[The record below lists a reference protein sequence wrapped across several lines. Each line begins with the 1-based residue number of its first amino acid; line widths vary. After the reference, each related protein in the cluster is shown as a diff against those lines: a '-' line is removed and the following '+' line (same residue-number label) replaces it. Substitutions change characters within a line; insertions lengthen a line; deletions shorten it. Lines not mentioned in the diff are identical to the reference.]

1 MSLTR
6 KDLESSR
13 LHRLVAQAGLK
24 LPVLSEAEL
33 QTSIQNTLKHCDS
46 DADIWI
52 FAYGSLI
59 WNPIFHF
66 AESRVGTIYGWHR
79 RFCLWTPLGRGAPE
93 NPGLVLGLDRG
104 GSCRGVA
111 YRIAAANVE
120 AELSLIWRREMVV
133 GSYIPRWVKLVEGER
148 RVKAIAFTI
157 NPQHAFYA
165 GRISPETTVK
175 SLATARGQLGSAA
188 DYLLQ
193 TVDGLSAVG
202 IQDRSL
208 MALRDQVVVYQS

>member
-6 KDLESSR
+6 ADLESSR
-13 LHRLVAQAGLK
+13 LHRLIAQTGLK
-24 LPVLSEAEL
+24 LPVLNEAEL
-33 QTSIQNTLKHCDS
+33 QASIQNTLKHCDPN
-46 DADIWI
+46 ADIWI

-59 WNPIFHF
+59 WNPVFHF
-66 AESRVGTIYGWHR
+66 VDRRVGTIYGWHR
-79 RFCLWTPLGRGAPE
+79 RFCLWTPLGRGAPD

-111 YRIAAANVE
+111 YRISAAKVG

-133 GSYIPRWVKLVEGER
+133 DSYVPRWVKMIAGEQR
-148 RVKAIAFTI
+148 LNAIAFTI
-157 NPQHAFYA
+157 NPQHPLYA

-175 SLATARGQLGSAA
+175 SLATAHGQLGSAA
-188 DYLLQ
+188 DYLSQ

-202 IQDRSL
+202 IQDRHL
-208 MALRDQVVVYQS
+208 IALRDKVIEYQA